1 MTSARCFRRSMP
13 FCTPMGNNQP
23 TIASF
28 FLGMKLSLLVRL
40 IFSGLALIVIFSD
53 VHATSDLCESQL
65 PQLKSGAVLVDIK
78 QADEPS
84 KGMVEATILI
94 DAPAESIWQVMVNCH
109 EIPTFV
115 PGLKVC
121 RVLAAGDNWDCL

>member
-1 MTSARCFRRSMP
+1 
-13 FCTPMGNNQP
+13 MGNNQP

-84 KGMVEATILI
+84 KGMVGGDDSNRCTGRK
-94 DAPAESIWQVMVNCH
+94 H
-109 EIPTFV
+109 
-115 PGLKVC
+115 
-121 RVLAAGDNWDCL
+121 LAGHGQLP